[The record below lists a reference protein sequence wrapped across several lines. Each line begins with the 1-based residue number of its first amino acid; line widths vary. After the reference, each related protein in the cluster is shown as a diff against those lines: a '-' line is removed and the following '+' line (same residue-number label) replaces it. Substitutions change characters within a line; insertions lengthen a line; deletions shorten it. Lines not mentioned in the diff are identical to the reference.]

1 LLSFGFLGMPLR
13 YNSPDCPVWHRTV
26 QCAKRSNGRQRNGRV
41 QRSADNPTVR
51 GQFAQSHSRRQKA
64 HRTVNSTCPVHHQTV
79 RWPHLSELQ
88 WSNPNGW
95 VTWLGMA
102 VGRVRVG
109 CCIRAPEPET
119 RTLNP
124 TRTRTCN
131 RVEYYPRTRTRRG
144 PESRWVTRDPKN
156 RNT

>member
-1 LLSFGFLGMPLR
+1 VSTRIRPEICRVSSILYPT
-13 YNSPDCPVWHRTV
+13 CIWI
-26 QCAKRSNGRQRNGRV
+26 RSGR
-41 QRSADNPTVR
+41 R
-51 GQFAQSHSRRQKA
+51 GANWA
-64 HRTVNSTCPVHHQTV
+64 M
-79 RWPHLSELQ
+79 
-88 WSNPNGW
+88 
-95 VTWLGMA
+95 LGMA

-144 PESRWVTRDPKN
+144 PETRWVTRDPKN
-156 RNT
+156 RNTEIHNRRRTAILKYITEILKYIADRERAGKQTVHIHTRSLTCSLSAHKVGH